1 MRFTTSLPHTGLLTK
16 SSATA
21 KVAFSTYTTVEPGFH
36 STTPVIVDEA
46 YESPETV
53 TLRYEEACAGGS
65 IGRSDSLSGFL
76 PMSAFGKPPPPHL
89 QGFDTNRSFS
99 DPSYAYPAAPQHASQ
114 PPPHASPFQNA
125 TEMAQVS
132 YGSHA
137 TRGSYDEQAGSYA
150 SFNSNPTPASIRVT
164 SRQPPRGLPGSKLDV
179 YIASVYELM
188 TTNLESIFL
197 MFGQQRCQASLMRY
211 EQPSRDYQYVVS
223 CEVPQIAV
231 DAWESA
237 EVPLFLLIENA
248 EGELMEKLDVGPF
261 TYERGRLGSDA
272 ESLKSTER
280 SSSLVMKP
288 QEDFSTYSYLPSD
301 SYSPQVQYGAY
312 EGIHSQQFGRGNSM
326 YQPSPPGRGMYQ
338 YSSGSPSSAIKS
350 RSNQVPTWT
359 SYRNGNSEGHHN
371 QGMPGRTSLP
381 SISPSPLLVR
391 TSTIDQNRNNTG
403 VSMNASGS
411 YYHQAMHPLAVI
423 LNLHNDLD
431 SMGRLNTWSTEEIQS
446 RRRILQFKRSQA
458 GNTINIRVK
467 PVMPEERQ
475 QHSICISCILW
486 EDKNQCFVTSVD
498 TIYLLEYIMAQKFQ
512 TEEKNRI
519 RRNLEHFKPLTVK
532 KPIPD
537 KYDETNAFF
546 TAIMGFPQPKPR
558 NIEKDIKVFAWKSLS
573 NALRKITSKYSVKS
587 GSSQPQASLP
597 PPTLLTPASSTGYGD
612 SSTTAAYGQPTDRN
626 GMFSPRSSTR
636 SMSGASTHPPSFAG
650 IPARLSSPPYN
661 HLNPIKG
668 DNNNHSNSAPDL
680 RANLPLFADTNNN
693 NHSASAP
700 QWSAPTQHHM
710 PAPLQQYTPRSSWD
724 LTAAAAG
731 GYADPAAQAQGNAVG
746 VAVTAAGG
754 MPSVL
759 QRPAVVVGQ
768 MPLSPLR
775 SRGGLE
781 DGGGVKD
788 ERRGSLQALRS

>member
-1 MRFTTSLPHTGLLTK
+1 M
-16 SSATA
+16 
-21 KVAFSTYTTVEPGFH
+21 
-36 STTPVIVDEA
+36 
-46 YESPETV
+46 
-53 TLRYEEACAGGS
+53 
-65 IGRSDSLSGFL
+65 
-76 PMSAFGKPPPPHL
+76 
-89 QGFDTNRSFS
+89 
-99 DPSYAYPAAPQHASQ
+99 
-114 PPPHASPFQNA
+114 
-125 TEMAQVS
+125 S

-188 TTNLESIFL
+188 TTSLESIFL
-197 MFGQQRCQASLMRY
+197 MFGQTRCQASLMRY

-223 CEVPQIAV
+223 AEVPQIAV

-612 SSTTAAYGQPTDRN
+612 SSTTASYGQPTDRN

-636 SMSGASTHPPSFAG
+636 SMSGASTHPPPFAG

-680 RANLPLFADTNNN
+680 RANLPLFADTNN

>member
-1 MRFTTSLPHTGLLTK
+1 MKRAVPEMALSFPNLRVRDASSLPEPPPTRAPLISNISPSFFICRRSQALQLPETAFPETRQPYRSRLRRDRRKLVKGNPGSGLHEPVSDSTLELSPYTTS
-16 SSATA
+16 TA
-21 KVAFSTYTTVEPGFH
+21 KVAFPTYTTVESGFH
-36 STTPVIVDEA
+36 SATPVIVDEA

-53 TLRYEEACAGGS
+53 TLRYEEACAGGP
-65 IGRSDSLSGFL
+65 IGRSDSLSGFPL
-76 PMSAFGKPPPPHL
+76 MSAFGKPPPAHL
-89 QGFDTNRSFS
+89 QGFDASRSFS

-114 PPPHASPFQNA
+114 PPSHASPFQNA
-125 TEMAQVS
+125 PEMAQVS

-150 SFNSNPTPASIRVT
+150 PFNSNPTPASIRVT
-164 SRQPPRGLPGSKLDV
+164 SRQPPRGQPGSKLDV

-188 TTNLESIFL
+188 TTSLESASL
-197 MFGQQRCQASLMRY
+197 VFGSQKCQASVMRY
-211 EQPSRDYQYVVS
+211 DQHQRDFHYIVS
-223 CEVPQIAV
+223 TEVPQIAV
-231 DAWESA
+231 DGWESA
-237 EVPLFLLIENA
+237 EIPLFLLIENA
-248 EGELMEKLDVGPF
+248 EGELSEKVDVGPF

-272 ESLKSTER
+272 ESLKSAER
-280 SSSLVMKP
+280 SSSIVMKP

-301 SYSPQVQYGAY
+301 NYSPQVQYGAY

-338 YSSGSPSSAIKS
+338 YSSGSPSSGIKA
-350 RSNQVPTWT
+350 RSNQIPTWT
-359 SYRNGNSEGHHN
+359 SYRNGSSDGH

-391 TSTIDQNRNNTG
+391 TSTIDQNRNSAG
-403 VSMNASGS
+403 VPMNASGS

-612 SSTTAAYGQPTDRN
+612 SSTAAYGQPQDRN

-636 SMSGASTHPPSFAG
+636 SMSGA
-650 IPARLSSPPYN
+650 
-661 HLNPIKG
+661 
-668 DNNNHSNSAPDL
+668 
-680 RANLPLFADTNNN
+680 
-693 NHSASAP
+693 
-700 QWSAPTQHHM
+700 
-710 PAPLQQYTPRSSWD
+710 
-724 LTAAAAG
+724 
-731 GYADPAAQAQGNAVG
+731 
-746 VAVTAAGG
+746 
-754 MPSVL
+754 
-759 QRPAVVVGQ
+759 
-768 MPLSPLR
+768 
-775 SRGGLE
+775 
-781 DGGGVKD
+781 
-788 ERRGSLQALRS
+788 

>member
-1 MRFTTSLPHTGLLTK
+1 
-16 SSATA
+16 
-21 KVAFSTYTTVEPGFH
+21 
-36 STTPVIVDEA
+36 
-46 YESPETV
+46 
-53 TLRYEEACAGGS
+53 
-65 IGRSDSLSGFL
+65 
-76 PMSAFGKPPPPHL
+76 
-89 QGFDTNRSFS
+89 
-99 DPSYAYPAAPQHASQ
+99 
-114 PPPHASPFQNA
+114 
-125 TEMAQVS
+125 
-132 YGSHA
+132 
-137 TRGSYDEQAGSYA
+137 
-150 SFNSNPTPASIRVT
+150 
-164 SRQPPRGLPGSKLDV
+164 
-179 YIASVYELM
+179 
-188 TTNLESIFL
+188 
-197 MFGQQRCQASLMRY
+197 
-211 EQPSRDYQYVVS
+211 
-223 CEVPQIAV
+223 
-231 DAWESA
+231 
-237 EVPLFLLIENA
+237 
-248 EGELMEKLDVGPF
+248 
-261 TYERGRLGSDA
+261 
-272 ESLKSTER
+272 
-280 SSSLVMKP
+280 
-288 QEDFSTYSYLPSD
+288 
-301 SYSPQVQYGAY
+301 
-312 EGIHSQQFGRGNSM
+312 
-326 YQPSPPGRGMYQ
+326 
-338 YSSGSPSSAIKS
+338 
-350 RSNQVPTWT
+350 
-359 SYRNGNSEGHHN
+359 
-371 QGMPGRTSLP
+371 
-381 SISPSPLLVR
+381 
-391 TSTIDQNRNNTG
+391 
-403 VSMNASGS
+403 MNASGS

-612 SSTTAAYGQPTDRN
+612 SSTTASYGQPTDRN

-636 SMSGASTHPPSFAG
+636 SMSGASTHPPPFAG

-680 RANLPLFADTNNN
+680 RANLPLFADTNN

>member
-1 MRFTTSLPHTGLLTK
+1 
-16 SSATA
+16 
-21 KVAFSTYTTVEPGFH
+21 
-36 STTPVIVDEA
+36 
-46 YESPETV
+46 
-53 TLRYEEACAGGS
+53 
-65 IGRSDSLSGFL
+65 
-76 PMSAFGKPPPPHL
+76 MSAFGKPPPPHL
-89 QGFDTNRSFS
+89 QGFDASRSFS
-99 DPSYAYPAAPQHASQ
+99 DPAYAYPAAPHHASQ

-125 TEMAQVS
+125 PEMVQVS

-137 TRGSYDEQAGSYA
+137 TRGSYDEQQAGSYA
-150 SFNSNPTPASIRVT
+150 PFNSNPTPASIRVT

-179 YIASVYELM
+179 YVASVYEIM
-188 TTNLESIFL
+188 TTSLESVFL
-197 MFGQQRCQASLMRY
+197 LFGQQKCQASLMRY
-211 EQPSRDYQYVVS
+211 EQQSRDYQYIVS
-223 CEVPQIAV
+223 TDVPQIAV
-231 DAWESA
+231 EAWESA

-248 EGELMEKLDVGPF
+248 EGELMEKVDVGPF

-288 QEDFSTYSYLPSD
+288 HEDFSTYSYLPSD
-301 SYSPQVQYGAY
+301 NYSPQVQYGAY

-338 YSSGSPSSAIKS
+338 YSSGSPSSVIKV
-350 RSNQVPTWT
+350 RSNQIPTWT
-359 SYRNGNSEGHHN
+359 SYRNGSSEGHHN

-391 TSTIDQNRNNTG
+391 TSTIDQNRNNAG
-403 VSMNASGS
+403 VPMNASGS

-458 GNTINIRVK
+458 GNTINLRVK

-597 PPTLLTPASSTGYGD
+597 PPTLLTPASSTGYND
-612 SSTTAAYGQPTDRN
+612 NSTTATYGQPDRN

-636 SMSGASTHPPSFAG
+636 SMSGASTHPPPYAG
-650 IPARLSSPPYN
+650 IPARLNSPPYN

-668 DNNNHSNSAPDL
+668 DINNSSSALP
-680 RANLPLFADTNNN
+680 NLPLFADTTT
-693 NHSASAP
+693 NHSSHGAGTGA
-700 QWSAPTQHHM
+700 QWSASTQHHM

-731 GYADPAAQAQGNAVG
+731 GYADPAAQAQGSAIG

-759 QRPAVVVGQ
+759 QRPPTTQ

-775 SRGGLE
+775 SRGGLDE
-781 DGGGVKD
+781 VGGGAKE